1 MIFFDPLF
9 SDHAVLQR
17 DKKLLGFFLAG
28 EDGIF
33 YPADAGI
40 HGKIVIADSS
50 HVPSPC
56 YVRYAFGGFV
66 PANLYSD
73 AGLPAEPFRTDRFCQ
88 Y

>member
-50 HVPSPC
+50 ASIYNCHVC
-56 YVRYAFGGFV
+56 RY
-66 PANLYSD
+66 PA
-73 AGLPAEPFRTDRFCQ
+73 GQ
-88 Y
+88 